1 MFTIST
7 MDKGIVLQIPMK
19 LEKKVIM
26 VTNNLQ
32 IK

>member
-7 MDKGIVLQIPMK
+7 MDKWIVLQIPMK

-26 VTNNLQ
+26 VTNDL
-32 IK
+32 